1 LDLAEERRVL
11 NIEEF
16 GLRIALKEHV
26 YILTRDIE
34 IKWKQRSRCAWLKA
48 GYNNTKYFH
57 AVANTRHNKNVS
69 LRLTRMD
76 DSCCTE
82 AEMHDI
88 AFNYFR
94 GILGS
99 EQQINVPFDITGRVG
114 PCFANLLSGLDAP
127 ITEQE
132 VHSAICSMLFG
143 KSSGPDRYPAEFYKK
158 FWGIIKADIMILVEV
173 VHLQRVNISCL
184 NMSKIMLIPKKEGAS
199 KINEYRPIS
208 MINTMIKIITKV
220 YAMRLQPILPK
231 IISSWQT
238 TFVKSRSIMETFVA
252 TRELLHSYKRK
263 KVSVV
268 LLKVDFEKTFDDVNW
283 SYSINLLIEKGFPSR
298 WISTVLS
305 LLKTSSSSIIINSN
319 TQYFQHQRGLR
330 QGDLLPTFIHHSR
343 RLIAVLYKE
352 CNSNVL

>member
-1 LDLAEERRVL
+1 VTYQTRLPLQGRSFTWSNKRLTPTFSRLDRALLSSYWALGLTHTLCDLPNTTSDHAPSLLFIKPIVCPTKRCFRFENFWLNEEIKDIISQAWSSVTYSSNPTQNLKNRLWSTQKALSLWAKQKFKNKNIYLVRSKEVIRLLDLAEERRVL

-99 EQQINVPFDITGRVG
+99 EQQIN
-114 PCFANLLSGLDAP
+114 
-127 ITEQE
+127 
-132 VHSAICSMLFG
+132 
-143 KSSGPDRYPAEFYKK
+143 
-158 FWGIIKADIMILVEV
+158 
-173 VHLQRVNISCL
+173 
-184 NMSKIMLIPKKEGAS
+184 
-199 KINEYRPIS
+199 
-208 MINTMIKIITKV
+208 
-220 YAMRLQPILPK
+220 
-231 IISSWQT
+231 
-238 TFVKSRSIMETFVA
+238 SI
-252 TRELLHSYKRK
+252 RHNR
-263 KVSVV
+263 
-268 LLKVDFEKTFDDVNW
+268 
-283 SYSINLLIEKGFPSR
+283 
-298 WISTVLS
+298 
-305 LLKTSSSSIIINSN
+305 
-319 TQYFQHQRGLR
+319 
-330 QGDLLPTFIHHSR
+330 
-343 RLIAVLYKE
+343 
-352 CNSNVL
+352 